1 MEKAPFQAFGNKLKE
16 IREKA
21 KESIAELSGA
31 VELDT
36 KHIEAIEAGKD
47 QPSEDIVLLIISHF
61 SLKEDEALKMWELA
75 GYKQETTGLSSMIS
89 DSKEGTVTK
98 TAFVHPSDA
107 RILYTDMVH
116 VSANKYGVIINFLQ
130 GLGSS
135 DQPMAVSR
143 IGMSHEHAHSLLEV
157 LRKTIDIS
165 NEENSKPK
173 RAPKQKDS

>member
-1 MEKAPFQAFGNKLKE
+1 MEKAPFEEFGNKLKQ

-21 KESIAELSGA
+21 KESVAELSGA

-36 KHIEAIEAGKD
+36 KHIEEIEAGKN
-47 QPSEDIVLLIISHF
+47 QPSEDIVLLLISHF

-75 GYKQETTGLSSMIS
+75 GYKQDKTGLSSIIS
-89 DSKEGTVTK
+89 DSQNGTVTK

-130 GLGSS
+130 GLGSG

-143 IGMSHEHAHSLLEV
+143 IGMSHEHAQSLLEV
-157 LRKTIDIS
+157 LQKTIDIS
-165 NEENSKPK
+165 NKENQKPATDDK
-173 RAPKQKDS
+173 KSS